1 MTRGIALGC
10 CLALL
15 LAACGGTMAPIEE
28 HHAPARAAAVAPLPP
43 GYYQVKRGDT
53 LYSISFQ
60 YGYSFKQ
67 VADWNRIE
75 APYLIFIGQR
85 LRVMP
90 PDATAPSTIRILP
103 SEAEPSPQPSTL
115 LPPTLERL
123 PSGPLRWSW
132 PTKGALL
139 HGFDP
144 DQPGGK
150 GVDIRGHLGQNVTAA
165 ANGWVVYSG
174 NGLIG
179 YGQLLIIK
187 HDKNILSAYGH
198 NKRLLVKEGDAV
210 RAGQAIAEMGLNGG
224 NGPMLHFEIRLDGKP
239 VDPLRYLPR

>member
-28 HHAPARAAAVAPLPP
+28 HHAPARAAVVAPLPP

-90 PDATAPSTIRILP
+90 PDATAPSRLV
-103 SEAEPSPQPSTL
+103 SEGRS
-115 LPPTLERL
+115 
-123 PSGPLRWSW
+123 
-132 PTKGALL
+132 
-139 HGFDP
+139 D
-144 DQPGGK
+144 
-150 GVDIRGHLGQNVTAA
+150 
-165 ANGWVVYSG
+165 
-174 NGLIG
+174 
-179 YGQLLIIK
+179 
-187 HDKNILSAYGH
+187 
-198 NKRLLVKEGDAV
+198 
-210 RAGQAIAEMGLNGG
+210 
-224 NGPMLHFEIRLDGKP
+224 
-239 VDPLRYLPR
+239 